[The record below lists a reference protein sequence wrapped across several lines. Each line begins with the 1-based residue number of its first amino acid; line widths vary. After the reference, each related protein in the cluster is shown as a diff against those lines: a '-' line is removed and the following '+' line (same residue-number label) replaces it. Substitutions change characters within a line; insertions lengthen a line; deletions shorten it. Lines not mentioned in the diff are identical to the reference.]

1 MYRRHKIPITRN
13 QRVSPEKVHLAKEM
27 RRTMTPSEAMLWKRL
42 KGGTLAGLHFR
53 RQQIIGG
60 FIADFYGVAAKLAVE
75 LDGPI
80 HDNQTQLDHDRD
92 QALATMG
99 IRTLRFRNE
108 EVANDADAVL
118 QKIIEVCAART

>member
-1 MYRRHKIPITRN
+1 MYQRHNIPITRN
-13 QRVSPEKVHLAKEM
+13 QPVSPEKAHFAKEL
-27 RRTMTPSEAMLWKRL
+27 RRNMTPSEALLWKRL

-60 FIADFYGVAAKLAVE
+60 FIADFYCVAAKLAIE
-75 LDGPI
+75 LDGAI
-80 HDNQTQLDHDRD
+80 HDAQTQLDHDRD

-99 IRTLRFRNE
+99 IRTLRFKNE

-118 QKIIEVCAART
+118 QRIIEVCATQT